1 MKKVALF
8 MALALVG
15 AAASAGVNRSE
26 LRQLQ
31 NFLNQPAE
39 HAATNAQALNITN
52 LNDPT
57 TWEGITVVGNN
68 ITEIKWKDKKLSGTL
83 DLSGFSALTTVDV
96 SRNRINELTVSGD
109 PVLTELNASR
119 NRITKIDFSGCPRL
133 SKVSINNNRI
143 TEFTL
148 DNVPLLKN
156 LNVSSNLLAEPVV
169 FAHTRDT
176 ELPEQPPG
184 EPERDR
190 LYCA

>member
-119 NRITKIDFSGCPRL
+119 NRITKIDFSGCLQSEHQQQPHHRIHPR
-133 SKVSINNNRI
+133 
-143 TEFTL
+143 
-148 DNVPLLKN
+148 
-156 LNVSSNLLAEPVV
+156 
-169 FAHTRDT
+169 
-176 ELPEQPPG
+176 
-184 EPERDR
+184 
-190 LYCA
+190 